1 MNLSVY
7 NLKNEKVKELE
18 VLDSIFNAEVK
29 PHVLHQVI
37 TGQLRLR
44 RQGTAK
50 VKNRS
55 EIKGSTRKIYKQK
68 GTGSARH
75 GSKKAPIFRG
85 GGTVFGPRGVIGKYK
100 INKKVMK
107 GGMISALSMLV
118 NEGKIRVVESLE
130 LDTHKTKDFK
140 AVLDGF
146 DVAKGLV
153 VSDYEADTK
162 FYLATRNI
170 KDMKVI
176 KPEGLNVFD
185 LLKYQNVI
193 ISVDAVKALEKRLG

>member
-1 MNLSVY
+1 MKLSVF
-7 NLKNEKVKELE
+7 NLKNEKIEDLE
-18 VLDSIFNAEVK
+18 VSDSIFNADVK

-44 RQGTAK
+44 RQGSAK
-50 VKNRS
+50 VKSRG
-55 EIKGSTRKIYKQK
+55 EVAGTTKRIYKQK

-85 GGTVFGPRGVIGKYK
+85 GGTVFGPRGFIGKYK

-118 NEGKIRVVESLE
+118 SEGKIRVVDTLSV
-130 LDTHKTKDFK
+130 DTHKTKDFK

-146 DVAKGLV
+146 DVAKGLL

-162 FYLATRNI
+162 FYLAARNI

-176 KPEGLNVFD
+176 KPAGLNVFD

-193 ISVDAVKALEKRLG
+193 ISVDAIKALEARLG

>member
-1 MNLSVY
+1 MKLSVY
-7 NLKNEKVKELE
+7 NLKNEKVSDLE
-18 VLDSIFNAEVK
+18 VSEEIFNGEVK
-29 PHVLHQVI
+29 PHLMHQVV

-44 RQGTAK
+44 RAGSAK

-55 EIKGSTRKIYKQK
+55 EVAGSTRKIYKQK

-75 GSKKAPIFRG
+75 GSKKAPTFSG

-100 INKKVMK
+100 VNKKVMR
-107 GGMISALSMLV
+107 GGLISALSMLV
-118 NEGKIRVVESLE
+118 SEGKIRVVESLE

-140 AVLDGF
+140 AVLATF

-153 VSDYEADTK
+153 VSDYKETTN
-162 FYLATRNI
+162 FYLAARNL
-170 KDMKVI
+170 KDMKII

-185 LLKYQNVI
+185 LLKYQEVI
-193 ISVDAVKALEKRLG
+193 ISVDAVKALETRLG